1 MAEIVWDVIPTPCG
15 PFYAAL
21 TPHGL
26 VRALIGGADAGAT
39 QTAFL
44 ALPDLQG
51 ARQDAARLEP
61 VRAWVEAY
69 FAGWRMT
76 RDFALDL
83 RARTAFQRAVY
94 AAVEAVPAGQTRTYG
109 QIAAQIG
116 RPRAPRAVG
125 AANAHNPL
133 PLVIP
138 CHRLVGSAGD
148 LRGYGTGQG
157 LLTKQAL
164 LDHERACWGVA
175 AEEV

>member
-1 MAEIVWDVIPTPCG
+1 MTETVWDVIPTPYG
-15 PFYAAL
+15 AFYAAL

-26 VRALIGGADAGAT
+26 VRALIGGVDAEAT
-39 QTAFL
+39 QAAFL
-44 ALPDLQG
+44 ALPELAG
-51 ARQDAARLEP
+51 ARREAARLQA
-61 VRAWVEAY
+61 VRDWV
-69 FAGWRMT
+69 AGYVAGRWMARA
-76 RDFALDL
+76 FALDL
-83 RARTAFQRAVY
+83 RACTPFQRAVY

-138 CHRLVGSAGD
+138 CHRLVGRAGD

-157 LLTKQAL
+157 LATKRAL

-175 AEEV
+175 AQGD